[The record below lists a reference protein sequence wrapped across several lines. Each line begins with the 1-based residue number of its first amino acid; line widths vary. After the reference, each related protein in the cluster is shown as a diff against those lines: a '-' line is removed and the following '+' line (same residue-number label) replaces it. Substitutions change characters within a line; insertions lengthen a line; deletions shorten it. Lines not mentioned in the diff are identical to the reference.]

1 MAKKPST
8 TTTLEDFLE
17 QHDAEPENYDE
28 VDTLNFERD
37 ELYEVTILSHH
48 QFDGKFGP
56 SVVITYTND
65 EGTYKGYLG
74 GFEVSHFNK
83 FIEGQDLPLSVKMA
97 RTQRES
103 QQNEGRMFNRLI
115 IAKA

>member
-56 SVVITYTND
+56 SVVIIYYLMVSEDYGERIPRLEGSKTNSRL
-65 EGTYKGYLG
+65 ERFRFY
-74 GFEVSHFNK
+74 
-83 FIEGQDLPLSVKMA
+83 
-97 RTQRES
+97 QR
-103 QQNEGRMFNRLI
+103 RYC
-115 IAKA
+115 